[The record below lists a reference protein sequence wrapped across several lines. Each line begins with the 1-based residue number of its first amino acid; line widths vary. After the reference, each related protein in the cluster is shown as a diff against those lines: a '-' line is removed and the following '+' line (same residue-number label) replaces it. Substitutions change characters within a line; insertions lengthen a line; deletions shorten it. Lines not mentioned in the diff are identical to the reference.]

1 MVQVIAIALNPAI
14 DISCDT
20 HLVQPTRK
28 LRTHNERQ
36 HPGGG
41 GINVARV
48 ISSLGGDVELLYL
61 SGGVTGSVLERHL
74 ENLPIQRHRIETA
87 QATRIAFT
95 VHEEATGLEY
105 RFVPEG
111 AEIDPVDVQ
120 PILNYLEVFEGDYM
134 VGSGSLPP
142 GAPVDTYTKMAN
154 IATKKGIKFI
164 LDTSGNALQHVLTHS
179 SVYFVKPSLGEI
191 EKLVGTTLDEGGVR
205 AAAIDLVQRGSA
217 RYVGVTLGV
226 KGAFLAS
233 AEGIRRVPAR
243 HVPVHSAVGAGDSF
257 VGGLTW
263 SLASSNTIESAFRF
277 GVAAGAAAVMTEGT
291 ELCRPEDVFEIYKAA
306 CTADSI

>member
-1 MVQVIAIALNPAI
+1 M
-14 DISCDT
+14 
-20 HLVQPTRK
+20 
-28 LRTHNERQ
+28 
-36 HPGGG
+36 
-41 GINVARV
+41 
-48 ISSLGGDVELLYL
+48 YL
-61 SGGVTGSVLERHL
+61 SGGVTGAVLERHL
-74 ENLPIQRHRIETA
+74 ENLSIHRHRIETA

-111 AEIDPVDVQ
+111 AEIEPVDVQ
-120 PILNYLEVFEGDYM
+120 PILNYLEAFEGDYM

-154 IATKKGIKFI
+154 IASKKSIKFI
-164 LDTSGNALQHVLTHS
+164 LDTSGHALQHVLTHS
-179 SVYFVKPSLGEI
+179 SVFFVKPSLGEL
-191 EKLVGTTLDEGGVR
+191 EKLVGMTLDEKGIQ

-226 KGAFLAS
+226 KGAFLAN

-243 HVPVHSAVGAGDSF
+243 HVPVRSAVGAGDSF

-263 SLASSNTIESAFRF
+263 SLASGNAIESAFRF

-291 ELCRPEDVFEIYKAA
+291 ELCRPDDIFEIYKAA
-306 CTADSI
+306 CTTDSI